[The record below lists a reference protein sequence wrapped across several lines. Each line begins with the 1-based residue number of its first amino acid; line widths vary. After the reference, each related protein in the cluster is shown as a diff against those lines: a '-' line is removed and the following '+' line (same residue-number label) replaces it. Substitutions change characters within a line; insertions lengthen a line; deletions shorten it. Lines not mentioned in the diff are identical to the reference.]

1 MTSKDISNT
10 VYPKFA
16 ELLNEHLGR
25 TDRSPSW
32 LAKRLGLSV
41 STVTRNWLTDLGR
54 PGTPEDV
61 GRICE
66 QLRIKGE
73 ERQALFIAAGYAYVE
88 RPASAAPAIDH
99 KDLATYLD
107 IVRTKHCFLETR
119 GYRNMAELSG
129 PPIRLPLLDDAGR
142 SGVYT
147 PLRYDLQLS
156 QEAARAKRAE
166 RLARRQPRSA
176 EELERDLS
184 RTDIDLREALMEP
197 GHLALIGKAG
207 CGKTTVLRLLATV
220 LAAQDSELARQWL
233 GWQGVALPAPV
244 YLALRDF
251 EHACQ
256 KEPGKYD
263 RNVASLLRF
272 LDDQFASWHPNK
284 VKPGFIG
291 RLVQSGQVWLL
302 IDALDEVP
310 DFDHRIDVRRA
321 IEGLASEFPGN
332 RMLVTA
338 RVAAYTQA
346 NTRLDERFNVA
357 FVRDLTAG
365 QWTPLI
371 QRLYAGLEADL
382 DVASQRAEKLLTRV
396 ERSEL
401 LQDMVKTPLM
411 VWTATLIDSTGREL
425 PEQRAE
431 LYNAYTEVLLGER
444 LKEEE
449 SAEAAKML
457 REDRW
462 PKNDRRLYLTYAAF
476 EAHQAAAAQQ
486 AAGKKRERAVVVVN
500 EHDLAGTILG
510 PFMASYLRLP
520 LPKARDE
527 ARDFIQVMAER
538 SGILHAQP
546 GGYSFGDHLTVQEF
560 LAASYLVDN
569 LRADP
574 NRRAE
579 YLAFLR
585 ERAGQSWWQEVL
597 LLAAGYL
604 LRHPDQAVRLLENEL
619 GAIPGEGD
627 AHAWGLAWAGRA
639 LLEIPPE
646 RVGWHAAVRSK
657 LAQRL
662 VQVLWR
668 NPPATS
674 VAARVEAGHVLGR
687 LGDTLRFPGP
697 YSLPEFVPIPGGTFW
712 MGSEQAEVE
721 RLVKET
727 GQDWY
732 KRELPRH
739 QVDLSP
745 FAIARYPT
753 TNAMFQHFV
762 EAGGYQDE
770 RWWAEAKVA
779 KVWRAD
785 GTVKDRW
792 SSQPRTT
799 PAYWDDV
806 RLNGPNQPV
815 VGVTWYEA
823 AAYCRWLTAALDD
836 GHTYRLPTEAE
847 WERAARGPHGWRYPW
862 GDEWIEGRANSKE
875 LGLERTTPAGIFP
888 DGASGEGVLD
898 LGGNVWEWC
907 SDWYGEKTYVERA
920 KRMER
925 DPQGPPRG
933 GYKVLR
939 GGSWYNDRTTVRC
952 AYRGWDV
959 PGRRGVSPGFRVARG
974 PLM

>member
-1 MTSKDISNT
+1 MTSKDTSSAS
-10 VYPKFA
+10 YPEFGR
-16 ELLNEHLGR
+16 LLNGHLGR
-25 TDRSPSW
+25 EDRKSAD
-32 LAKRLGLSV
+32 LARYLGV
-41 STVTRNWLTDLGR
+41 EPSTVGRWLNDGRR
-54 PGTPEDV
+54 PGDPETV
-61 GRICE
+61 GRICDF
-66 QLRIKGE
+66 LRV
-73 ERQALFIAAGYAYVE
+73 RAAQDRYALFAAAGYAYME
-88 RPASAAPAIDH
+88 HPAGDAQTVDPD
-99 KDLATYLD
+99 DLATYLE
-107 IVRTKHCFLETR
+107 IVRTKHRFLETR
-119 GYRNMAELSG
+119 GYRNLAELKG
-129 PPIRLPLLDDAGR
+129 PADRLPILDDSGR
-142 SGVYT
+142 AGVYT

-156 QEAARAKRAE
+156 RETALAALDAANTRRRAIEEIE
-166 RLARRQPRSA
+166 RN
-176 EELERDLS
+176 LS
-184 RTDIDLREALMEP
+184 RSDIDLREALAEP

-220 LAAQDSELARQWL
+220 LAEQNLALAQSWL
-233 GWQGVALPAPV
+233 GWRDGPVPIPV

-256 KEPGKYD
+256 TKPAKYG
-263 RNVASLLRF
+263 RNVESLLRF
-272 LDDQFASWHPNK
+272 LDDHFTQWHPK
-284 VKPGFIG
+284 RVAPGFVG
-291 RLVQSGQVWLL
+291 RLVQSGQAWLL

-321 IEGLASEFPGN
+321 IEGLASEFPQN

-357 FVRDLTAG
+357 AVRDLTTA

-371 QRLYAGLEADL
+371 QRLYAGLEPDA
-382 DVASQRAEKLLTRV
+382 DVASRRSDLLLARIAH
-396 ERSEL
+396 SDL

-431 LYNAYTEVLLGER
+431 LYNAYVEVLLGER

-449 SAEAAKML
+449 SAEAARML

-462 PKNDRRLYLTYAAF
+462 PKDDRRLYLTYAAF
-476 EAHQAAAAQQ
+476 ETHQASAQERS
-486 AAGKKRERAVVVVN
+486 GKSRERALVVVD
-500 EHDLAGTILG
+500 EHDLTRKILA
-510 PFMASYLRLP
+510 PYLESYLRLEK
-520 LPKARDE
+520 PKALQE
-527 ARDFIQVMAER
+527 ARDFVQVMAER

-569 LRADP
+569 LRGDSDAY
-574 NRRAE
+574 RA
-579 YLAFLR
+579 FVC
-585 ERAGQSWWQEVL
+585 ERVGQSWWQEVF

-604 LRHPDQAVRLLENEL
+604 LSNPRQTKLFLEQEL
-619 GAIPGEGD
+619 GALPGQD
-627 AHAWGLAWAGRA
+627 DVHAHGLALAGRA
-639 LLEIPPE
+639 LLEIPAE
-646 RVGWHAAVRSK
+646 RVGWHAAVRSE

-770 RWWAEAKVA
+770 RWWTEAKAA

-785 GTVKDRW
+785 GTVKDLWGVR
-792 SSQPRTT
+792 SQPSSWED
-799 PAYWDDV
+799 A
-806 RLNGPNQPV
+806 RLNNPNQPV
-815 VGVTWYEA
+815 AGVTWYEA
-823 AAYCRWLTAALDD
+823 MAYCRWLTAALDD

-898 LGGNVWEWC
+898 LSGNVWEWC

-952 AYRGWDV
+952 AFRYRVV
-959 PGRRGVSPGFRVARG
+959 PDNRLGDSGFRVARG
-974 PLM
+974 SLK